1 MIHEPLNSRFATV
14 EDIFVKF
21 VAPKLRV
28 EYNDMFYL
36 YTDQKDLCPNKTQ
49 IQEGFN
55 IYYMPRYMHNEI
67 YNGIKGLNAT
77 LRDKIRDYYKLS
89 GTSFWNTITDDTT
102 FEEIQNKSPQA
113 NSDLKYSILDCCR
126 YINESYIAQTEAF
139 KKYSSVI
146 TSDEFMSSQSLVS
159 DDNPKVLSLSF
170 AKLSTTQKGLSLKN
184 TDMLLTKGDLL
195 NSTDG
200 VAPIKQVTDPEKIE
214 ATIADVKK
222 FTIKD
227 LENVYKLSVFGYN
240 LDAVYKTY
248 AFNGYTVV
256 NNSGIHGPNSLVR
269 LCDIVETGQFGV
281 YDVYG
286 TVNKVYRYNE
296 YIIASLIQNTA
307 RAVNTINEP
316 YKFEIDSTYVAT
328 GNELPFQIISVQ
340 MTTAATDGVSTTI
353 PLISEASSYYQRFML
368 SNSLVLNPTL
378 STITSAN
385 EDSQVLDTDDTDPQI
400 QSRAFQ
406 PSAPNA
412 SAIEGLMDK
421 TTVSRDETISS
432 SIPIQMTMDS
442 PYSPGANNNTTQE
455 EDWKP
460 VQTGSAE
467 SPSYKL
473 ESPETQSELEQI
485 IAKNS
490 AGLDVIESKN
500 PDGTIGLIYKG
511 VTQNLLYD
519 DTTYQGNIKN
529 TLQTPVNSLS
539 NIAHRNK
546 VDFTDTK
553 LSLFEKATIDNKS
566 SISSDVKLSDTEKS
580 DSLAM
585 GATGYAGSV
594 TFNTGVIKDINQIKY
609 VNLDQ
614 VLFNIGAGIIPWVDG
629 KLYPVYLPANTNIDN
644 ALYECYTPAFTN
656 MNKSIGKR
664 SAMFTLRQNQ
674 SLHTN
679 QIMITQYGPELVL
692 TYTFNHEWNNRSI
705 NDRVPNKPYI
715 NMYKNWE
722 YLGQKY
728 TWGFAYDVKNYK
740 DYDTYRIA
748 EADIDVLFQAEPGVN
763 TTSQSLASNFV
774 ILEKSIKIQAN
785 PKPSVNA
792 DPTLDQVLTVRI
804 AYNAYSETLPEALA
818 YILVRIKPKI
828 QRWPLAS
835 NYVTNGSAGTAGT
848 IQAFGQYTVLDE
860 TLAVTGNFTYDGSTT
875 WSEHNMGTWLHK
887 NSFVKMQTNFVE
899 KQSETVSRT
908 PEGDTTYISMF
919 TKKFAYVVPEPVR
932 NWTINR
938 SNPTS
943 TNIESTIHAWG
954 QNKVK
959 VVTVL
964 CYNQLTANSRFLCN
978 HCGYIFE
985 YQSDELPENYE
996 CPICG
1001 NGKNGHEKITVNNS
1015 RFRKC
1020 PICSKIITDPE
1031 TKHCSTCGYTNKYE
1045 TFKPVTENFQVF
1057 QDVPLFKKQ

>member
-1 MIHEPLNSRFATV
+1 M
-14 EDIFVKF
+14 
-21 VAPKLRV
+21 
-28 EYNDMFYL
+28 
-36 YTDQKDLCPNKTQ
+36 
-49 IQEGFN
+49 
-55 IYYMPRYMHNEI
+55 
-67 YNGIKGLNAT
+67 
-77 LRDKIRDYYKLS
+77 
-89 GTSFWNTITDDTT
+89 
-102 FEEIQNKSPQA
+102 
-113 NSDLKYSILDCCR
+113 
-126 YINESYIAQTEAF
+126 
-139 KKYSSVI
+139 
-146 TSDEFMSSQSLVS
+146 
-159 DDNPKVLSLSF
+159 
-170 AKLSTTQKGLSLKN
+170 
-184 TDMLLTKGDLL
+184 
-195 NSTDG
+195 
-200 VAPIKQVTDPEKIE
+200 
-214 ATIADVKK
+214 
-222 FTIKD
+222 
-227 LENVYKLSVFGYN
+227 
-240 LDAVYKTY
+240 
-248 AFNGYTVV
+248 
-256 NNSGIHGPNSLVR
+256 
-269 LCDIVETGQFGV
+269 
-281 YDVYG
+281 
-286 TVNKVYRYNE
+286 
-296 YIIASLIQNTA
+296 
-307 RAVNTINEP
+307 
-316 YKFEIDSTYVAT
+316 
-328 GNELPFQIISVQ
+328 
-340 MTTAATDGVSTTI
+340 
-353 PLISEASSYYQRFML
+353 
-368 SNSLVLNPTL
+368 
-378 STITSAN
+378 
-385 EDSQVLDTDDTDPQI
+385 
-400 QSRAFQ
+400 
-406 PSAPNA
+406 
-412 SAIEGLMDK
+412 
-421 TTVSRDETISS
+421 
-432 SIPIQMTMDS
+432 
-442 PYSPGANNNTTQE
+442 
-455 EDWKP
+455 
-460 VQTGSAE
+460 
-467 SPSYKL
+467 
-473 ESPETQSELEQI
+473 
-485 IAKNS
+485 
-490 AGLDVIESKN
+490 DVIESKN

-985 YQSDELPENYE
+985 Y
-996 CPICG
+996 
-1001 NGKNGHEKITVNNS
+1001 
-1015 RFRKC
+1015 
-1020 PICSKIITDPE
+1020 
-1031 TKHCSTCGYTNKYE
+1031 
-1045 TFKPVTENFQVF
+1045 
-1057 QDVPLFKKQ
+1057 